1 MEHKKNQG
9 AANKEGERTMKKVI
23 LALLGAV
30 VFGKMAPVILLALLI
45 VGLVL
50 IIQAA
55 EGRHDN

>member
-1 MEHKKNQG
+1 M
-9 AANKEGERTMKKVI
+9 EGERTMKKVI